1 MLAAP
6 STVAIETGVANH
18 NQRRPSLRQHMD
30 WLGERSQENQESR
43 ERRRGGRTETP
54 IEAGDAGKLKAATR
68 ASTVVPGKKIPTAK
82 GWDFDRWWTGV
93 YRKMARNPHGC
104 LFLGVRNLECAPRY
118 APTACSARCRSA
130 LQIREALKLHS
141 RRAAVSASM
150 DIELRSPSGGNRPFC
165 GAHRAPYPHKC
176 RLWHHSAPFGPVLRR
191 PADLG
196 CRRCSCRSSVDRANR
211 LSGFTRVATP

>member
-82 GWDFDRWWTGV
+82 GWDFDRWWNRGES
-93 YRKMARNPHGC
+93 NPRPQAIAGRFYMRSC
-104 LFLGVRNLECAPRY
+104 L
-118 APTACSARCRSA
+118 
-130 LQIREALKLHS
+130 IW
-141 RRAAVSASM
+141 
-150 DIELRSPSGGNRPFC
+150 I
-165 GAHRAPYPHKC
+165 
-176 RLWHHSAPFGPVLRR
+176 
-191 PADLG
+191 
-196 CRRCSCRSSVDRANR
+196 
-211 LSGFTRVATP
+211 